1 MRHCKNCG
9 ELNEETYTF
18 CSSCGNRLISE
29 KSQETAEQNK
39 GISDN
44 ADASANSADVP
55 FQEENPEIVN
65 DTAEKDDT
73 PSGAE
78 SGETQPAAEESQPAA
93 GGAQPVIPPYVPPY
107 AAQNYGQALT
117 PNPVIAAIRKA
128 GSSNLFLMAVIFFTL
143 AIFLSMLAA
152 LFPTSIEFDPDIEN
166 VVREIGY
173 RYDIDLIGMAREGEL
188 SPNIAQIAFSNLFG
202 IITAIGLWMF
212 YSASKKPGIYSTTGL
227 KVIKTIN
234 IIKTVILCVVFGVL
248 EILMMIAIASLPS
261 ILKFIEQYNID
272 WFFSVQDID
281 VAFILTTV
289 LITMIIIFAVCFI
302 LALIYLLF
310 ITGTINT
317 VKNSI
322 TYGVASDK
330 VSIYV
335 VVINFISAASM
346 LFISPGSLINGNI
359 ASVLATVA
367 NGVFLVLISVC
378 ILSYRKTMKQMILM
392 QQLNIPGQ
400 PNT

>member
-1 MRHCKNCG
+1 
-9 ELNEETYTF
+9 
-18 CSSCGNRLISE
+18 
-29 KSQETAEQNK
+29 
-39 GISDN
+39 
-44 ADASANSADVP
+44 
-55 FQEENPEIVN
+55 
-65 DTAEKDDT
+65 
-73 PSGAE
+73 
-78 SGETQPAAEESQPAA
+78 
-93 GGAQPVIPPYVPPY
+93 
-107 AAQNYGQALT
+107 
-117 PNPVIAAIRKA
+117 
-128 GSSNLFLMAVIFFTL
+128 
-143 AIFLSMLAA
+143 
-152 LFPTSIEFDPDIEN
+152 
-166 VVREIGY
+166 
-173 RYDIDLIGMAREGEL
+173 
-188 SPNIAQIAFSNLFG
+188 
-202 IITAIGLWMF
+202 
-212 YSASKKPGIYSTTGL
+212 
-227 KVIKTIN
+227 
-234 IIKTVILCVVFGVL
+234 
-248 EILMMIAIASLPS
+248 MMIAIASLPS